1 MDLRYFFA
9 QKIEGVYKMEEV
21 QKNKMA
27 EVLTSIISVFIL
39 KKKYKE
45 KIAVLEEK

>member
-21 QKNKMA
+21 
-27 EVLTSIISVFIL
+27 LTSIISVFIL
-39 KKKYKE
+39 KKTYKE